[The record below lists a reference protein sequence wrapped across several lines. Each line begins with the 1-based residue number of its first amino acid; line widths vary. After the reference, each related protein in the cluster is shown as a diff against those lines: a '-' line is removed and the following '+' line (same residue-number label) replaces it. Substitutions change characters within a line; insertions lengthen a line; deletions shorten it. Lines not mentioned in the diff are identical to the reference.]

1 MHIWT
6 NRLWHQY
13 NYIYF
18 SFNPL
23 IRKNLSY
30 KKQTKGVESSHKTRK
45 NRIRTQQ
52 YYQCILNPT
61 FNFRHI
67 AITPPTSPAKI
78 NPKIKAMVEIPSVA
92 LRSSVGES
100 KLDTSNQ
107 GARKT
112 TITQMLT
119 KIKTKHFLQ
128 WSSHHQNVIIHPDK
142 QAFCSG
148 GADVKTVILSVLGQC
163 STYTPSCNDS
173 L

>member
-1 MHIWT
+1 M
-6 NRLWHQY
+6 
-13 NYIYF
+13 
-18 SFNPL
+18 
-23 IRKNLSY
+23 
-30 KKQTKGVESSHKTRK
+30 ESSHKTRK

-67 AITPPTSPAKI
+67 ARTPPTSPAKI
-78 NPKIKAMVEIPSVA
+78 SPKIKAMVEIPSVA

-119 KIKTKHFLQ
+119 KIKTKHFLR
-128 WSSHHQNVIIHPDK
+128 WSSLTSPKCDNSSRQTSFLFRGRRCEDCNFIS
-142 QAFCSG
+142 FG
-148 GADVKTVILSVLGQC
+148 TVQHIYPLV
-163 STYTPSCNDS
+163 
-173 L
+173 